1 LESTVLEGYGYFNMN
16 SGYIASAI
24 VTLLGTAFAYFIV
37 KLWKARAIFV
47 KLKKQG
53 LVSGC
58 PRPRHVPFK
67 KSDPL

>member
-1 LESTVLEGYGYFNMN
+1 
-16 SGYIASAI
+16 